1 MFACCGVKGDLGV
14 KRWIWESGEGC
25 HQKSGYALLYTT
37 KAQLWIWT
45 EKVVHSKCIP
55 SAACE
60 YLPVVDA
67 DTSKAQQIKKLGLV
81 GQDCNLSYS
90 GS

>member
-1 MFACCGVKGDLGV
+1 
-14 KRWIWESGEGC
+14 
-25 HQKSGYALLYTT
+25 
-37 KAQLWIWT
+37 LWIWT

-90 GS
+90 GGLDRGSKVQRFPGL